1 MFIAAVGDHETPVEP
16 PLQQHMPGYKALPSF
31 MTGDAADQVREAE
44 ARHRIGDSIAAVSLL
59 EEALAASVALRPVYP
74 GWLCGRLAALY
85 RTLGRYDDEVHLLER
100 YRDSQT
106 SEEARTRYDAR
117 LCKAR
122 TIAERKRRR
131 PSGALDS
138 VRASLGRPRTRRS
151 RGASPAKSAAPTV
164 SAASLAALT
173 AALHATDD
181 RHETLTI
188 AALQQLTAEGHAAH
202 APVELL
208 VSALK
213 TATSASNGIP
223 AAELSG
229 RYSAALVHL
238 LALYFEEDAE

>member
-1 MFIAAVGDHETPVEP
+1 
-16 PLQQHMPGYKALPSF
+16 MPGYKTLPAF

-44 ARHRIGDSIAAVSLL
+44 ARHRTGDSATAVTLL
-59 EEALAASVALRPVYP
+59 EEALAASVVLRPIFP

-85 RTLGRYDDEVHLLER
+85 RTLGRYDDEVRLLER

-122 TIAERKRRR
+122 TIAERKRRTQ
-131 PSGALDS
+131 SGALDS
-138 VRASLGRPRTRRS
+138 VRASLGRPRARRS
-151 RGASPAKSAAPTV
+151 RGGSPPRSPPLAHPVHSIV
-164 SAASLAALT
+164 SAASLASLT
-173 AALHATDD
+173 EALHSQEDD
-181 RHETLTI
+181 HERLTHV
-188 AALQQLTAEGHAAH
+188 ALERLTAEGHAVH

-213 TATSASNGIP
+213 AATSSTNGTP
-223 AAELSG
+223 AAELSA
-229 RYSAALVHL
+229 RYSAALVQL

>member
-1 MFIAAVGDHETPVEP
+1 
-16 PLQQHMPGYKALPSF
+16 MPGYKALPAF

-44 ARHRIGDSIAAVSLL
+44 ARHRIGDSATAVALL
-59 EEALAASVALRPVYP
+59 EEALAASVVLRPILP

-85 RTLGRYDDEVHLLER
+85 RTLGRYDDEVRLLER

-122 TIAERKRRR
+122 TIAERKRRSQ
-131 PSGALDS
+131 SGALDS
-138 VRASLGRPRTRRS
+138 VRASLGRPRARRS
-151 RGASPAKSAAPTV
+151 RGGSPSQSPQLAPPAPSSV
-164 SAASLAALT
+164 SVASLASLASL
-173 AALHATDD
+173 AEALHSQEDD
-181 RHETLTI
+181 HERFTRVALERLTS
-188 AALQQLTAEGHAAH
+188 EGHAVR

-213 TATSASNGIP
+213 SATSATNGIP
-223 AAELSG
+223 AAELSV
-229 RYSAALVHL
+229 RYSAALVQL